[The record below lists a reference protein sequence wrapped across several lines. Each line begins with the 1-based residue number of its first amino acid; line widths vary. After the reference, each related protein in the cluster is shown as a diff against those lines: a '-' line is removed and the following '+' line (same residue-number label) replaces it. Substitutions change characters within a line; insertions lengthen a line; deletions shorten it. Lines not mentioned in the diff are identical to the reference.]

1 MMKEATILTF
11 DETEQLRNK
20 LDSIIDNLKY
30 GKNEDGCSAV
40 DACEWALGKVK
51 EIREMFD

>member
-1 MMKEATILTF
+1 MMKETSSTVLLTIL
-11 DETEQLRNK
+11 NM
-20 LDSIIDNLKY
+20 

-40 DACEWALGKVK
+40 DACEWALGQVK